1 MEVTKIVQRHPHH
14 HDEVKPHHLS
24 VRMVLCQVSPSPQQV
39 PLVRLQVVKLI
50 QIVSL
55 CIQVSNIE
63 NLPNVLIFN
72 SHFPVCHVA
81 PF

>member
-1 MEVTKIVQRHPHH
+1 MEVTKIIQRPHH
-14 HDEVKPHHLS
+14 PHDEVKPHHLC
-24 VRMVLCQVSPSPQQV
+24 VRMVLCQVSPSPQLV

-72 SHFPVCHVA
+72 SLFRVHVA
-81 PF
+81 PS